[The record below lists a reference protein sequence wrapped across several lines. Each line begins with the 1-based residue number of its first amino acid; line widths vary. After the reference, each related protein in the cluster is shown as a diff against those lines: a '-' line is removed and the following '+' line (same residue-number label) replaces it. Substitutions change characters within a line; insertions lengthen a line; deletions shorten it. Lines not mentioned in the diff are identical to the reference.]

1 MMATGKGSR
10 TITGGI
16 DVTPIVQIGIDLSLS
31 LTAELYA
38 RDCAGVVARLAV
50 DGRFREGVVA
60 LVQRHVAATLAADVV
75 ERAGRL
81 PLLGDEA
88 IQQNFEALVVEVLEL
103 HEGSVAR
110 G

>member
-1 MMATGKGSR
+1 MPMGKSSR

-60 LVQRHVAATLAADVV
+60 LVQRHVAATLAAGVV
-75 ERAGRL
+75 ERAGSA
-81 PLLGDEA
+81 PTAAGDDA
-88 IQQNFEALVVEVLEL
+88 ARQGFEGLVVEVLEL